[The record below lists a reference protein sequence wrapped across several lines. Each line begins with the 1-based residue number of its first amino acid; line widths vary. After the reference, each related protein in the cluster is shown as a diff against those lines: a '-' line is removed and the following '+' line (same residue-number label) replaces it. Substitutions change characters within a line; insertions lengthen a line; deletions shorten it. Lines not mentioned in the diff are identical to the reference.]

1 MPYFT
6 TSDGLHIHYTDTGNG
21 KPLLC
26 LAGLT
31 RNNRDF
37 SFFSPHATDLRVIAM
52 DCRGRGSSDFDPDY
66 RNYAVPRE
74 TQDVIELLDHL
85 GLEHVNIL
93 GTSRGGLIAMTLA
106 AIRPERLNGVILNDV
121 GPVIEPS
128 GIERIMDYVGKAP
141 VSKTLDQAALSL
153 KQAMEPQFAGVP
165 VNVWR
170 QQAAFQYKETA
181 TGLQLR
187 YDPALR
193 TALQEQI
200 EVGLPPDL
208 WPLFDGLKNIPT
220 GVIRGAN
227 SDLLSPRTLAEM
239 HRRHPGLVS
248 AEVPDRGHVP
258 FLDEP
263 QSITVIR
270 KILDLT

>member
-1 MPYFT
+1 MPQFT
-6 TSDGLHIHYTDTGNG
+6 TSDGVRLTYEDTGSG

-31 RNNRDF
+31 RNSRDF
-37 SFFSPHATDLRVIAM
+37 SFFTPHANGLRVITM
-52 DCRGRGSSDFDPDY
+52 DYRGRGDSDFDPDY
-66 RNYAVPRE
+66 RNYSVPRE
-74 TQDVIELLDHL
+74 AQDVIELLDHL
-85 GLEHVNIL
+85 KLDRVSIL

-106 AIRPERLNGVILNDV
+106 AIRPERLSAVILNDV

-128 GIERIMDYVGKAP
+128 AIGRIMNYVGKAP
-141 VSKTLDQAALSL
+141 ASTTLEQAAFAL
-153 KQAMEPQFAGVP
+153 KQAMDPQFPGVSIET
-165 VNVWR
+165 WR
-170 QQAAFQYKETA
+170 QQAAFQYEETG
-181 TGLQLR
+181 TGLRLR

-200 EVGLPPDL
+200 AAGPPADL
-208 WPLFDGLKNIPT
+208 WPLFEALNPLPT

-227 SDLLSPRTLAEM
+227 SDLLSAETLAEM
-239 HRRHPGLVS
+239 HQRHAGLIS

-270 KILDLT
+270 KVLDLI

>member
-1 MPYFT
+1 MPQFT
-6 TSDGLHIHYTDTGNG
+6 TSDGLRLTYEETGSG

-31 RNNRDF
+31 RNSRDF
-37 SFFSPHATDLRVIAM
+37 SFFAPHANGLRVITM
-52 DCRGRGSSDFDPDY
+52 DYRGRGDSDFDPDY
-66 RNYAVPRE
+66 RNYSVPRE
-74 TQDVIELLDHL
+74 AQDVIELLDHL
-85 GLEHVNIL
+85 KLDRVSIL

-106 AIRPERLNGVILNDV
+106 AICPERLSAVILNDV

-128 GIERIMDYVGKAP
+128 AIGRIMDYVGKVP
-141 VSKTLDQAALSL
+141 VATTLEQAAFAL
-153 KQAMEPQFAGVP
+153 KQAMDPQFPGVSIEI
-165 VNVWR
+165 WR
-170 QQAAFQYKETA
+170 KQAAFQYEETG
-181 TGLQLR
+181 TGLRLR

-200 EVGLPPDL
+200 AAGPPADL
-208 WPLFDGLKNIPT
+208 WPLFAALNPLPI

-227 SDLLSPRTLAEM
+227 SDLLSANTLAAM
-239 HRRHPGLVS
+239 HRRHAGLIS

-270 KILDLT
+270 KVLDLI